1 MLSGKR
7 LESSLLQALG
17 LIVLRQIPMQLLPGL
32 LGGAYK
38 LHGGVLRDAGGRIV
52 AHLLTAGPS
61 DSMKSLVPGLDLLSG
76 LAANGQLFKISRSVE
91 ELRSSVQTILQVSA
105 TGTALS
111 GLGLVTQ
118 AAGVAYLAHRLGGIE
133 HVLAKIEQSLEDL
146 KRAVVTHHLA
156 TLKGAMDNLRHA
168 ESDEELGRRTGMLLD
183 AKRDFQVARHYY
195 LSRVAE
201 ATEPQEFAALEECL
215 TLSMLGAALT
225 ASELRRYDLAAA
237 DLKTQAADWNIAAR
251 RFVRERALGVT
262 PERLL
267 EASPDQVSSGDLV
280 ALLDF
285 AEDNAKGWARIDV
298 LRRRSVEKERSG
310 ARGLA
315 WPRKVEELQIP
326 MDALGVALA
335 LRERDLVLQAQV
347 EHFCFLEKSGISARD
362 FAQAARDELSAS
374 GGEAVCIVPAAYANP
389 NPL

>member
-1 MLSGKR
+1 MLSGKP

-32 LGGAYK
+32 LGGAYQ
-38 LHGGVLRDAGGRIV
+38 LHGGVVRDAGGRIV

-61 DSMKSLVPGLDLLSG
+61 DLMRSLVPGMDLLSG
-76 LAANGQLFKISRSVE
+76 LVANGQLFRLSRSVE

-118 AAGVAYLAHRLGGIE
+118 AAGVAYLAHRLGRIE
-133 HVLAKIEQSLEDL
+133 RVLARMEQSLEDL

-168 ESDEELGRRTGMLLD
+168 ESDEDLGRRTGMLLD

-195 LSRVAE
+195 LSRVAD
-201 ATEPQEFAALEECL
+201 AAEPQEFAALEECL
-215 TLSMLGAALT
+215 TLAMLGAALT
-225 ASELRRYDLAAA
+225 ASELRRYDVAAA
-237 DLKTQAADWNIAAR
+237 DLRTHAADWNAAAR
-251 RFVRERALGVT
+251 RFVQERALGVN

-267 EASPDQVSSGDLV
+267 ETSPDQVSSGDLV

-285 AEDNAKGWARIDV
+285 AEGDAKGWTRIDE
-298 LRRRSVEKERSG
+298 LRRRSLEKERSG
-310 ARGLA
+310 TRGLP
-315 WPRKVEELQIP
+315 WPRKLEELPIP
-326 MDALGVALA
+326 VDALGVARA

-362 FAQAARDELSAS
+362 FSQAAQSELSAS
-374 GGEAVCIVPAAYANP
+374 GVEAVCIVPAAYADP
-389 NPL
+389 VPV